1 MEDNILEIKNLST
14 SFFTHL
20 GEVKA
25 VRDVSF
31 SVEKGKVLGI
41 VGESGSGK
49 SVTALSCMR
58 ILQEPGRIVGGE
70 ILFKGEDLGK
80 KSNKEMRAIR
90 GNDISMIFQNPMSS
104 MNAVLRVGDQLTEPL
119 MEHTS
124 ISKKDAMKRAAELLS
139 LVQIPDAEKRLRAYP
154 HEFSGGMRQRA
165 MIAMA
170 LACDPELLIADEP
183 TTALDVTTQS
193 QIIKLLSDIREK
205 LGMSIIL
212 ITHDLGVVA
221 EICDSVVVMYGSMI
235 MEEAPVDDIFHNACH
250 PYTLGLL
257 NSIPVVTGDSKNTRL
272 EPIPGTPPN
281 LLQPPP
287 GCPFAPRCAYAMK
300 VCTEKAPQNTQI
312 SDNHRSMCW
321 LLHEDAPDNFL
332 KRGNPIVR

>member
-1 MEDNILEIKNLST
+1 MNNNILEIKNLHT

-58 ILQEPGRIVGGE
+58 LLQEPGRIVEGE
-70 ILFKGEDLGK
+70 ILFKGEDLRK
-80 KSNKEMRAIR
+80 KNKNEMRSIR
-90 GNDISMIFQNPMSS
+90 GNDISMIFQNPMTS
-104 MNAVLRVGDQLTEPL
+104 MNAVLKVGDQIMEPL
-119 MEHTS
+119 LEHFS
-124 ISKKDAMKRAAELLS
+124 ISKKEARAKAAALLN
-139 LVQIPDAEKRLRAYP
+139 LVQIPDAEKRLNAYP

-183 TTALDVTTQS
+183 TTALDVTIQS
-193 QIIKLLSDIREK
+193 QIIKLMLDIKEK
-205 LGMSIIL
+205 LDMAIIL

-221 EICDSVVVMYGSMI
+221 EICDSVAVMYGSMI
-235 MEEAPVDDIFHNACH
+235 MEEAPVDDIYHNPCH

-257 NSIPVVTGDSKNTRL
+257 NSIPVVTGKSKNIRL

-281 LLQPPP
+281 LLKLPP
-287 GCPFAPRCAYAMK
+287 GCPFAPRCNYAMQI
-300 VCTEKAPQNTQI
+300 CTQKTPAYTYI
-312 SDNHRSMCW
+312 SDKHRSMCW
-321 LLHEDAPDNFL
+321 LLHKDAPANL
-332 KRGNPIVR
+332 LNRGGKLG